1 MIEELVT
8 DYLIKVGIVVG
19 LGLLALVA
27 MVIIYRKVGSK

>member
-27 MVIIYRKVGSK
+27 MVIIYRKAGSK

>member
-8 DYLIKVGIVVG
+8 DYLIKVGIVIG

>member
-1 MIEELVT
+1 MIEELIT